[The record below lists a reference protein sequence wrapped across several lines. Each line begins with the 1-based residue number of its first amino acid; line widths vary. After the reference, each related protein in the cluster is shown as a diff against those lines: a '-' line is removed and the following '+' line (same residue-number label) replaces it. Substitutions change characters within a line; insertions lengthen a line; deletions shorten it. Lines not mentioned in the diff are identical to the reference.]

1 MTVEHWNAVKEAR
14 VAFEAQWQPSSLAAV
29 DGSFYERFMEQV
41 DLWNE
46 AYANGS
52 TDDIETH
59 AGGMIRAYQAAA
71 ERLKGH
77 RMTAYMIGYDRE
89 RGIAVC
95 VSAHSESLEFAKKH
109 VDGPITWVT
118 PESVARLV
126 AQAQDMGVTIMD
138 TEDRL
143 S

>member
-1 MTVEHWNAVKEAR
+1 MA
-14 VAFEAQWQPSSLAAV
+14 P
-29 DGSFYERFMEQV
+29 FYERFMEQV

-46 AYANGS
+46 AYTTGNDG
-52 TDDIETH
+52 DIETQ
-59 AGGMIRAYQAAA
+59 AGGMIRAYEAARK
-71 ERLKGH
+71 RLEGH
-77 RMTAYMIGYDRE
+77 RMTAFLIGHDRE
-89 RGIAVC
+89 RGTAVC
-95 VSAHSESLEFAKKH
+95 VSAHSESLEFAEKH

-126 AQAQDMGVTIMD
+126 AQAQDMGITIMD